1 MSRGSEAFGGGVSRC
16 LRCRK
21 CRSGTFPA
29 GQRFLPTILK
39 FEHSC
44 QPAFRIAE
52 SKQIALPLA
61 FAGDLAPDRRR
72 IPEIT
77 GELNAAGEAL
87 KPVQPRPLV
96 LILGP
101 QLQRAPEAA
110 CTVAVCVH
118 RAKSVCC

>member
-29 GQRFLPTILK
+29 GQRFLPTTLK

-52 SKQIALPLA
+52 SKQIALSLTST
-61 FAGDLAPDRRR
+61 GDLTPDSRR
-72 IPEIT
+72 ISEIA
-77 GELNAAGEAL
+77 GELNTAGKTLE
-87 KPVQPRPLV
+87 PVQ
-96 LILGP
+96 
-101 QLQRAPEAA
+101 
-110 CTVAVCVH
+110 T
-118 RAKSVCC
+118 